1 MHGLKEV
8 ALSFSKA
15 PSSVFYHVYHKREGL
30 GAHINTLHGQS
41 YRTGPVTSKPVP
53 GSSDPGT
60 SGWHMKYSKPV
71 PGSSDPGTS
80 GWHMKYSMVCL
91 HSLTEQVYSLLSF
104 P

>member
-60 SGWHMKYSKPV
+60 SGWHMKYS
-71 PGSSDPGTS
+71 
-80 GWHMKYSMVCL
+80 MVCL